1 MKSPKSFPSLVAAA
15 AAMMV
20 GFLTSNAQGQC
31 GADINSDHQVNGTDL
46 AELLSQ
52 WETDGT
58 ADIDNNG
65 VVNGADLTHMLSQWG
80 MCSNGN
86 LTNTTLSINQTWAQQ
101 PTGFVRTAAVL
112 VPTGTG
118 PFPVVIMLHGNGGNS
133 TFINS
138 MGTTLNSA
146 IRVAPNGY
154 STSWNVDSEVSK
166 APDVEFIR
174 ELIALLKTYDNV
186 DAGRISI
193 YGSSNGAGM
202 TNRLLIELDGNTFQ
216 RAACR
221 VSQMITKMHHDGSF
235 WFNASGNNTYD
246 QQITP
251 VNTRR
256 IISISGTAD
265 TTVPYTGGSGVGT
278 TFMHCQ
284 ESIYRFAQAMG
295 ETGPQLTD
303 AAGVPGNGANGYI
316 GALRE
321 VLLSQW
327 AGCPLQARRWYSRA
341 GGQRQQR
348 VRDRG
353 EPVDR
358 FVPPAVASKFAPP
371 PYGQNDVPQSYD
383 LPVTGGGGAQNLR
396 SVYRA

>member
-15 AAMMV
+15 AAIMV
-20 GFLTSNAQGQC
+20 GFLTSNTHGQC
-31 GADINSDHQVNGTDL
+31 SADINSDHQVNGTDL
-46 AELLSQ
+46 AEMLSQ

-118 PFPVVIMLHGNGGNS
+118 PFPVVIMLHGNGGTS

-166 APDVEFIR
+166 APDVAFIR
-174 ELIALLKTYDNV
+174 DLIALLKTYDNV

-202 TNRLLIELDGNTFQ
+202 TNRLLIELDSNTFQ

-295 ETGPQLTD
+295 ETGSQLTD
-303 AAGVPGNGANGYI
+303 AAGVLGNGACRIPSPEHMPRNL
-316 GALRE
+316 LRNRRLGSLSSGRMKARN
-321 VLLSQW
+321 VLPKW
-327 AGCPLQARRWYSRA
+327 
-341 GGQRQQR
+341 
-348 VRDRG
+348 
-353 EPVDR
+353 
-358 FVPPAVASKFAPP
+358 K
-371 PYGQNDVPQSYD
+371 
-383 LPVTGGGGAQNLR
+383 
-396 SVYRA
+396 